1 MPKDPHVMLNPE
13 TGNLLRNEL
22 VSVGTA
28 LTNELTVTTMAQIA
42 GELNHQ
48 QQQQQQQNDSCFVE
62 NRVASTHTGNNSS
75 DSELHSHFVV
85 AVAGAER
92 GPSLEATDVNFHQIF
107 TTIEEEGASDPV
119 RTIGMVGEGCS
130 LSKRSNAIAFPLK
143 FYFRIP
149 LLCKSLQ

>member
-1 MPKDPHVMLNPE
+1 MKVGRPRKALLSSKDVPEDPHVMLNPE

-48 QQQQQQQNDSCFVE
+48 QQQQEQQQNVSCFTE
-62 NRVASTHTGNNSS
+62 NRVVSTHTGNNSS
-75 DSELHSHFVV
+75 GSGELHSHFVV
-85 AVAGAER
+85 AGAGVGAER

-107 TTIEEEGASDPV
+107 TTIEEETSDPV
-119 RTIGMVGEGCS
+119 RTILGV
-130 LSKRSNAIAFPLK
+130 L
-143 FYFRIP
+143 Y
-149 LLCKSLQ
+149 LLCFFFF